1 MPKDRI
7 YLGNLLYPGAG
18 VSFPLNI
25 GYVAETLKQFLPGQ
39 FEIELY
45 INPKELE
52 HAIEHAPPR
61 ILALANYVW
70 HRNINRQ
77 MIRYAKDISASTI
90 TVLGGPSFAR
100 SDTEWLSNYFGTHPF
115 LDFYVEGEGEWK
127 FLEIAKQGIKHGYDV
142 NLMKPDMCQD
152 IFFHE
157 GATFSEGTRL
167 LAHADQHQN
176 TLDQIPSPYLNG
188 TMDKFFDNDELSPMI
203 ETVRGCPYACTFC
216 CWGGAS
222 VNKLR
227 QFSVERVKAEVDYIA
242 ERSQNRQNK
251 WLIMSDGNF
260 GIIKRDLEIAQHI
273 RKISDTCGWPDKIYL
288 YFAKNSNEQ
297 VVEIASELRD
307 FITVSL
313 ARQTMDTTVLK
324 NIKRSNIDLQ
334 TLQRIEKLLKK
345 NNIESMIE
353 LIYPLPG
360 ETRESFLNGIAALFE
375 EMDISNVEIR
385 FYPLALLPGAEIATK
400 ESKDKYGFQTAWR
413 MLPEHNGKFDKISS
427 CEYEE
432 IVISTNTFELEDY
445 YYIRQL
451 HFFIC
456 LFVTYKIYKPVMVL
470 YLSLKQKD
478 SFIRFIDNL
487 IAEIHSEDGVLRE
500 LLMSLDQAAQEE
512 LLFTEQ
518 FPIHENLYDYKE
530 KEQKRLNIF
539 YILELLYGN
548 QGKYRYEFNQL
559 IRKIFIEE
567 LHTEHKI
574 VVNALE
580 SIEQNLVDFIQ
591 MEENLNLGAPL
602 ENIESISC
610 DSYVA
615 KQFTKYYSGKLIE
628 SLDRMYYM
636 TYPGHLGRVVLM
648 SPYS

>member
-1 MPKDRI
+1 MSKDRI

-25 GYVAETLKQFLPGQ
+25 GYVAETLKQYLPNQ
-39 FEIELY
+39 FEIELF

-77 MIRYAKDISASTI
+77 MIRYAKDVSASTI

-100 SDTEWLSNYFGTHPF
+100 SDTEWLSNYFETHPF
-115 LDFYVEGEGEWK
+115 LDFYVDGEGEWK

-142 NLMKPDMCQD
+142 NLMKPYICKDV
-152 IFFHE
+152 FFHE
-157 GATFSEGTRL
+157 GETFSEGTRL
-167 LAHADQHQN
+167 LEHADLQQE

-188 TMDKFFDNDELSPMI
+188 TMDKFFDNEELAPMI

-216 CWGGAS
+216 CWGGPS

-242 ERSQNRQNK
+242 EKSRNRQSK

-273 RKISDTCGWPDKIYL
+273 RKTSDTCGWPDKIYL
-288 YFAKNSNEQ
+288 YFAKNSNDR
-297 VVEIASELRD
+297 VVEIAAELRD
-307 FITVSL
+307 SITVSL
-313 ARQTMDTTVLK
+313 ARQTMDPAVLK
-324 NIKRSNIDLQ
+324 NVKRSNIDLQ

-345 NNIESMIE
+345 SNVESMIE

-360 ETRESFLNGIAALFE
+360 ETKESFLNGIAALFE

-400 ESKDKYGFQTAWR
+400 ESKEKYGFQTAWR
-413 MLPEHNGKFDKISS
+413 ILPGHNGKFDKISS

-432 IVISTNTFELEDY
+432 MVVSTNTFELEDY

-456 LFVTYKIYKPVMVL
+456 LFVTYKIYKPVMAL
-470 YLSLKQKD
+470 YLNLKQKK

-487 IAEIHSEDGVLRE
+487 IVEIHSEDGVLRE
-500 LLMSLDQAAQEE
+500 LLMSLDKAAQEE

-518 FPIHENLYDYKE
+518 FPVHEKLYDYKE

-539 YILELLYGN
+539 YIFEILYGN

-559 IRKIFIEE
+559 IRKIFVEE
-567 LHTEHKI
+567 LHTEHKL
-574 VVNALE
+574 VMNALE

-591 MEENLNLGAPL
+591 MEDNLNLGVSQ
-602 ENIESISC
+602 EKVESVSC
-610 DSYVA
+610 DTYVE
-615 KQFTKYYSGKLIE
+615 KQFTKYYSGNLTE
-628 SLDRMYYM
+628 SLDRMYYL